1 MWRGGGSVI
10 IFRRSEG
17 GSELNLPS
25 LAVGTTQYRLCD
37 ARFSA
42 PSLLI
47 IISQFLSLTFF
58 FYFHFENFS
67 SLQNIFKVSFKWKT
81 RTVIKVLS
89 HWKPGHWCRQQKRIG
104 MIKNLIGRMRKNWR
118 AAHVDRNSAQF
129 YCPRQIQQII
139 QHSCHGDSTRL
150 VVVHLTN
157 ISKYEQDKKKAKLSG
172 LQIFTWVF
180 LGIIAQA
187 P

>member
-1 MWRGGGSVI
+1 MRAKFAFVGSGHYVI
-10 IFRRSEG
+10 SSVWCSLFS
-17 GSELNLPS
+17 SLPP
-25 LAVGTTQYRLCD
+25 D
-37 ARFSA
+37 N
-42 PSLLI
+42 I
-47 IISQFLSLTFF
+47 IIAQFLSLTFF

-118 AAHVDRNSAQF
+118 DVDRNSAQF
-129 YCPRQIQQII
+129 YCPRQIQQIV
-139 QHSCHGDSTRL
+139 QNSCHGDTTRL
-150 VVVHLTN
+150 VVAHLTN
-157 ISKYEQDKKKAKLSG
+157 ISKYEQDKKRQNCQDCKSL
-172 LQIFTWVF
+172 LEFF